1 MLKIIEILSVLSN
14 FLYILPTLLSF
25 KPPGDGERSS
35 LGMMLQRTAAKH
47 GNRTAIIF
55 EDKILTW
62 SEFNHLSNRYAHCL
76 KSRGVKRGDCV
87 AVFMENRMEFLCLVI
102 ALSKIGAA
110 ASLINTSLVKKS
122 LIHCISITDSVRCV
136 FGEELQNAIIEI
148 KDDLPLQDSDFLW
161 VPDDPI
167 KNNKPSWA
175 EDLNSTLPQQQTEN
189 LEETRDIRGGE
200 IALYIFTSGTT
211 GLPKPAIIYQRRI
224 MSAHPP
230 YSKLG
235 FRATASDRMYIC
247 LPLYHITGLLL
258 GACTCFYTGSSMF
271 LRRRF
276 SAKHFW
282 PEVQKY
288 NTTLFIYVGEL
299 CRYLTVQEKC
309 SDEKNNPIRSMLGN
323 GLRPDIWDHFRNRF
337 GVKRITEIYGASES
351 NVSFL
356 NFLNK
361 DYTIGTGIVVTML
374 VEYDVDLDQI
384 VLDDQGR
391 PVEVADGQTGLLLGR
406 IDDKFLYDGYKN
418 EEASSAKVLKNVKVS
433 GDRWF
438 NTGDLIRRVDV
449 GFAMGM
455 PHYQFIDRVGD
466 TFRWRSE
473 NVSTNEVSEILN
485 AYPQIEMSNVY
496 GVEIPGTEG
505 RAGMAAITMQGNYPI
520 NLLKFTEYV
529 DENLASYAR
538 PVFLRVQ
545 SEQKTNQT
553 FKFVKGQLR
562 KEAYHL
568 GRVDQPIY
576 VRMPNSTHYEIL
588 SEDLY
593 QKVLD
598 KEAGF

>member
-1 MLKIIEILSVLSN
+1 MLKILEILSVLSN
-14 FLYILPTLLSF
+14 FLHILPTLLFF
-25 KPPGDGERSS
+25 KPPSNQEKTS
-35 LGMMLQRTAAKH
+35 LGMMLQRTVAKH
-47 GNRTAIIF
+47 GDRTAIIF
-55 EDKILTW
+55 ENTILTW
-62 SEFNHLSNRYAHCL
+62 REFNHLSNQYAHSL
-76 KSRGVKRGDCV
+76 KNRGVKRGDCV
-87 AVFMENRMEFLCLVI
+87 AVFMENRTEFLCVII

-110 ASLINTSLVKKS
+110 ASLINTSLLKKP
-122 LIHCISITDSVRCV
+122 LIHCITTTDSVKCI
-136 FGEELQNAIIEI
+136 FGEELQEAITDI
-148 KDDLPLQDSDFLW
+148 KDDLPLQDGDFLW
-161 VPDDPI
+161 VSDNSI
-167 KNNKPSWA
+167 KKSKPTWA
-175 EDLNSTLPQQQTEN
+175 EDLNSTLQWQPTEN
-189 LEETRDIRGGE
+189 LEETGDIKGGE

-211 GLPKPAIIYQRRI
+211 GLPKPAIIFQRRI

-235 FRATASDRMYIC
+235 FRATPSDRMYIC

-258 GACTCFYTGSSMF
+258 GVCTCFYTGASMF

-276 SAKHFW
+276 SARHFW

-299 CRYLTVQEKC
+299 CRYLAVQPICK
-309 SDEKNNPIRSMLGN
+309 DEENNPIRSMLGN
-323 GLRPDIWDHFRNRF
+323 GLRPDVWDDFRKRF

-361 DYTIGTGIVVTML
+361 DYTIGTGIVVTMI
-374 VEYDVDLDQI
+374 VKYDVDLDQI
-384 VLDDQGR
+384 ILDDRGR
-391 PVEVADGQTGLLLGR
+391 PEEVSDGQTGLLLGR

-418 EEASSAKVLKNVKVS
+418 KEASSAKVLMNVKKP

-438 NTGDLIRRVDV
+438 NTGDLVRRVDV

-496 GVEIPGTEG
+496 GVKVPGTEG
-505 RAGMAAITMQGNYPI
+505 RAGMAAITMQADNTI
-520 NLLKFTEYV
+520 NLSKFTEYV
-529 DENLASYAR
+529 DKNLASYAR
-538 PVFLRVQ
+538 PVFLRIQ

-562 KEAYHL
+562 NEAYHL
-568 GRVDQPIY
+568 DKVDQPIY
-576 VRMPNSTHYEIL
+576 VRMPNSKHYEIL
-588 SEDLY
+588 SEQDY
-593 QKVLD
+593 QKILG

>member
-1 MLKIIEILSVLSN
+1 MLKILEILSVLSN
-14 FLYILPTLLSF
+14 FLHILPTLLFF
-25 KPPGDGERSS
+25 KPPGDEEKSS
-35 LGMMLQRTAAKH
+35 LGMMLQRTATKH

-55 EDKILTW
+55 EDKVLTW
-62 SEFNHLSNRYAHCL
+62 KEFNHLSNQYAHCL
-76 KSRGVKRGDCV
+76 KKRGVKRGDCV
-87 AVFMENRMEFLCLVI
+87 AIFMENRTEFLCLVI

-136 FGEELQNAIIEI
+136 FGQELQNAIIEI

-161 VPDDPI
+161 VPDNST

-175 EDLNSTLPQQQTEN
+175 EDLHSTLPQQPTEN

-276 SAKHFW
+276 SARHFW

-374 VEYDVDLDQI
+374 VEYDIDLDRI

-391 PVEVADGQTGLLLGR
+391 PVEVADGKTGLLLGR

-418 EEASSAKVLKNVKVS
+418 EEASSTKVLKNVKET

-485 AYPQIEMSNVY
+485 AYPQIDMSNVY

-505 RAGMAAITMQGNYPI
+505 RAGMAAITMRGHDPI
-520 NLLKFTEYV
+520 NLSKLTEYV
-529 DENLASYAR
+529 DKNLASYAR
-538 PVFLRVQ
+538 PVFLRMQ

-568 GRVDQPIY
+568 GRVDQPVY

-593 QKVLD
+593 QKVLN

>member
-1 MLKIIEILSVLSN
+1 MLKILEILSVLSN
-14 FLYILPTLLSF
+14 FLHILPTLLFF
-25 KPPGDGERSS
+25 KPPGDEEKSS
-35 LGMMLQRTAAKH
+35 LGMMLQRTATKH

-55 EDKILTW
+55 EDKVLTW
-62 SEFNHLSNRYAHCL
+62 KEFNHLSNRYAHCL
-76 KSRGVKRGDCV
+76 KKRGVKRGDCV
-87 AVFMENRMEFLCLVI
+87 AVFMENRTEFLCLVI
-102 ALSKIGAA
+102 ALSKIGAT

-161 VPDDPI
+161 VPDNSI

-175 EDLNSTLPQQQTEN
+175 EDLNSTLPQQPTEN

-235 FRATASDRMYIC
+235 FHATASDRMYIC

-276 SAKHFW
+276 SARHFW

-356 NFLNK
+356 NFFNK

-374 VEYDVDLDQI
+374 VEYDIDLDRI

-391 PVEVADGQTGLLLGR
+391 PVKVADGKTGLLLGR

-418 EEASSAKVLKNVKVS
+418 EEASSAKVLKNVKET

-485 AYPQIEMSNVY
+485 AYPQIDMSNVY

-505 RAGMAAITMQGNYPI
+505 RAGMAAITMRGHDPI
-520 NLLKFTEYV
+520 NLLNLTEYV
-529 DENLASYAR
+529 DKNLASYAR
-538 PVFLRVQ
+538 PVFLRMQ

-568 GRVDQPIY
+568 GRIDQPVY

-593 QKVLD
+593 QKVLN

>member
-1 MLKIIEILSVLSN
+1 MLKIKEILSVLSN
-14 FLYILPTLLSF
+14 FLYILPTLLFF
-25 KPPGDGERSS
+25 KPPSDEEKSS

-87 AVFMENRMEFLCLVI
+87 AVFMENRTEFLCLVI

-110 ASLINTSLVKKS
+110 ASLINTSLVKRS

-136 FGEELQNAIIEI
+136 FGQELQNAIIEI

-161 VPDDPI
+161 VPDNSI
-167 KNNKPSWA
+167 KNNKPKWA
-175 EDLNSTLPQQQTEN
+175 EDLSSILPHQPTEN
-189 LEETRDIRGGE
+189 LEETKDIRGGE

-276 SAKHFW
+276 SARHFW

-374 VEYDVDLDQI
+374 VEYDIDLDRI

-418 EEASSAKVLKNVKVS
+418 EDASSAKVLKNVKVS

-496 GVEIPGTEG
+496 GVQIPGTEG
-505 RAGMAAITMQGNYPI
+505 RAGMAAITMQGHDPI

-538 PVFLRVQ
+538 PVFLRIQ

-576 VRMPNSTHYEIL
+576 VRLPNSEHYEIL
-588 SEDLY
+588 SEYLY
-593 QKVLD
+593 QKVMD